1 MLAVADTIKELLKVK
16 KISQTELSE
25 QLGMTKQNLSNKLNR
40 NTFSPDELVKIA
52 HILDMELAFVDGEE
66 KYVIEAKAENI
77 QD

>member
-1 MLAVADTIKELLKVK
+1 
-16 KISQTELSE
+16 
-25 QLGMTKQNLSNKLNR
+25 MTKQNLSNKLNR

-77 QD
+77 